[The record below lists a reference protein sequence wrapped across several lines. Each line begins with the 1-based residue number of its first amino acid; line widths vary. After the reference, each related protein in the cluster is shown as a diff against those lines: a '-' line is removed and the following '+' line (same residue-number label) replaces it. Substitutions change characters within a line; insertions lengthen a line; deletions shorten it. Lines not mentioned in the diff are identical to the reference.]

1 MKKVQDSPPPTP
13 PSSPEC
19 PAVKAEMDLE
29 DPGKPTS
36 HHQPLPQPAA
46 ADQNNRRPEIN
57 PEWLTL
63 IMGYSFAAIGIGI
76 GLQCQGSSHL
86 HLSVSLDVAR
96 LGLVFS
102 LAAFVVSKFVA
113 PNFGAQARLLQY
125 VGVFSGVTAFFL
137 AITAFSSLWLKLLS
151 WAIYIISA
159 IAIIISW
166 QLDFF
171 KRMIK

>member
-1 MKKVQDSPPPTP
+1 MEKVQDSPPPTP

-46 ADQNNRRPEIN
+46 ADQNNRGHEIYPEL
-57 PEWLTL
+57 LTL
-63 IMGYSFAAIGIGI
+63 IMGFTFAAIGIGI

-102 LAAFVVSKFVA
+102 LVAFVASKFVA
-113 PNFGAQARLLQY
+113 PNFGAQAQLLEC
-125 VGVFSGVTAFFL
+125 VGIFSGVTALFL
-137 AITAFSSLWLKLLS
+137 AITAFSSPCFKLLS
-151 WAIYIISA
+151 WAIYITSA
-159 IAIIISW
+159 TAIIISW